1 MASYFPN
8 PSDCTYSTTKFGVR
22 GFMDALSQ
30 DLFIQGL
37 DQEIITSTIFPYFM
51 KTNNAIGSHVQ
62 CICRHS
68 YILDPKMV
76 ADEVAEAIVYNK
88 QAVMI
93 PRGFETM
100 FYM

>member
-30 DLFIQGL
+30 DLYIQGL
-37 DQEIITSTIFPYFM
+37 DKKVITTSIFPYFM
-51 KTNNAIGSHVQ
+51 STNNAIGSHVRL
-62 CICRHS
+62 ICRHNYLLEPS
-68 YILDPKMV
+68 MV
-76 ADEVAEAIVYNK
+76 AKEVVEAIVYNK